1 MNELALFA
9 GAGGGLYASTL
20 LGWRTVAAVEINAYA
35 RAVLLRRQA
44 DGILPKLPI
53 WDDIR
58 TFDPTPWRGK
68 IDIIT
73 GGFPCQDVSVAGK
86 GAGITGQKSG
96 LWFDMARCINSI
108 SPQFVFV
115 ENSPMLVSRGLDRI
129 LSDLAAIGYDAVWDV
144 IGARTLGSHHSRD
157 RIW

>member
-1 MNELALFA
+1 MNGLALFA

-73 GGFPCQDVSVAGK
+73 GGFPCQDVSVAEK
-86 GAGITGQKSG
+86 GAGITGKK
-96 LWFDMARCINSI
+96 
-108 SPQFVFV
+108 
-115 ENSPMLVSRGLDRI
+115 
-129 LSDLAAIGYDAVWDV
+129 
-144 IGARTLGSHHSRD
+144 
-157 RIW
+157 